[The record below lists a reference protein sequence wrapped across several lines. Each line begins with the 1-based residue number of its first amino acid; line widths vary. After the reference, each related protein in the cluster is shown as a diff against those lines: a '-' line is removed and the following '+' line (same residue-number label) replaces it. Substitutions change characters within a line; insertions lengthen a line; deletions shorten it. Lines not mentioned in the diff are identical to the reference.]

1 MRNHHAGLLAA
12 GPALKGR
19 PLPCSVLRAQR
30 PVLRWLSKIQLLCVR
45 AGVGSKVVCKQGKC
59 RLCQCARVR
68 VFDPC
73 NPPSADEEWNEWGSC
88 GPECIPDGEEK
99 LEGVEKT

>member
-1 MRNHHAGLLAA
+1 M
-12 GPALKGR
+12 
-19 PLPCSVLRAQR
+19 
-30 PVLRWLSKIQLLCVR
+30 
-45 AGVGSKVVCKQGKC
+45 VCKQGKC